1 MQLRLERV
9 GLGVESAFR
18 CKNVLKAKNEIR
30 VLACSA
36 GGKKNKFGHALRRRV
51 GRGCGFRGV
60 PRARRRL
67 GCRHRDQ
74 PYR

>member
-36 GGKKNKFGHALRRRV
+36 GGKKISLAM
-51 GRGCGFRGV
+51 
-60 PRARRRL
+60 RL
-67 GCRHRDQ
+67 GGG
-74 PYR
+74 

>member
-1 MQLRLERV
+1 MLFRLERA
-9 GLGVESAFR
+9 GLGFGSAFR
-18 CKNVLKAKNEIR
+18 GENFLKAKNEIR

-36 GGKKNKFGHALRRRV
+36 GGKENKFGHALRRRV

-60 PRARRRL
+60 PRAQRCL
-67 GCRHRDQ
+67 GYRHTDQ